1 MIKRIMLVIM
11 LAVFSTIITTAQE
24 GSPSGDGLSGEE
36 RALLDR
42 LSQAAERFESYTS
55 YNNVYEVV
63 DNEVTLISMDSG
75 TFDLQETRILEADET
90 VLLGDNPNG
99 SAIVS
104 AIVERNEAQVFSTY
118 TIDGE
123 LRYVDGVLYLNVA
136 YAELQIDL
144 PALPEGWV
152 TVEDIDAFIAENPTL
167 DILDLHGFVDQFAS
181 VETETDIEDPQ
192 RSRLQLVS
200 DLGEF
205 ASAVTLDRSEINGE
219 AVDVITVFF
228 GWQGLSQILMQED
241 SEFDLNDPLALL
253 FAEQL
258 SELDDL
264 LSLLIAVN
272 DNGDIVGIATGFRV
286 ELIDVEMS
294 LIADNVEP
302 GTLYNLVLDNFEVNT
317 ITQINADFEPATAP

>member
-1 MIKRIMLVIM
+1 MAKRLILMICIALFSVI
-11 LAVFSTIITTAQE
+11 VSTAQE
-24 GSPSGDGLSGEE
+24 GSPGGDGLTGEE

-63 DNEVTLISMDSG
+63 DNEVTLISMPNGS
-75 TFDLQETRILEADET
+75 FDLQETRVLEADET
-90 VLLGDNPNG
+90 VILGDNPNG
-99 SAIVS
+99 QALVS
-104 AIVERNEAQVFSTY
+104 ATVERNEAQVFSTY
-118 TIDGE
+118 TINGE

-136 YAELQIDL
+136 YAEPQADL
-144 PALPEGWV
+144 PALPDGWV
-152 TVEDIDAFIAENPTL
+152 TVNAVDAFVADNPTL
-167 DILDLHGFVDQFAS
+167 EILDLSGFVEQFTDNG
-181 VETETDIEDPQ
+181 VESEDSQ

-205 ASAVTLDRSEINGE
+205 ASAVTLDRSEIDGE
-219 AVDVITVFF
+219 GVDVITVFF
-228 GWQGLSQILMQED
+228 GWQGLSQILLQED
-241 SEFDLNDPLALL
+241 PEFDLNDPLALL

-258 SELDDL
+258 GELDDL

-272 DNGDIVGIATGFRV
+272 DAGDVVGIATGFRV

-294 LIADNVEP
+294 QIADNVEP

-317 ITQINADFEPATAP
+317 ITQFNADFEPITAP